1 MQTEVNSQMAPGLE
15 PEATGGTD
23 LTSIRVVEAVVTLEA
38 GRCLRHEIT
47 PLTAVVSVGARLRCL
62 EPRQGRRR
70 SPQRI

>member
-1 MQTEVNSQMAPGLE
+1 MQTEVNSQMAPGLK

-47 PLTAVVSVGARLRCL
+47 PLTAVVSVGAR
-62 EPRQGRRR
+62 
-70 SPQRI
+70 